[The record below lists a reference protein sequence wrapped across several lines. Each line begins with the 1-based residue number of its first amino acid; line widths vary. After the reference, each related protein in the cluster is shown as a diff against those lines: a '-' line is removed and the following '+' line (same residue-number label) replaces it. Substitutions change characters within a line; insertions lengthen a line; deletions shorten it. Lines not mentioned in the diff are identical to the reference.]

1 MSRRNKDKGRISG
14 QWTAL
19 RWEVLD
25 SAAWK
30 QMSMGARLLYI
41 ALIRPLSYYNDN
53 NGRIFLS
60 TRRAADELGASQRSI
75 CIWFRELA
83 HYGFIAQTDPGNAMR
98 AARWR
103 ITDVGWGKLDGKPLE
118 ATKDYLK
125 WDGALFEYPDTRQL
139 AQSKNRFGR
148 VSSIIAVSK
157 QLTQRGEEA
166 AYSRHSASEEA
177 AYSEG
182 QSLGEEASY
191 SDLVQ
196 PSPALKARSPLDSAT
211 TSAPTIPNDGTAIGT
226 VPHRECRIWSTP
238 IIVEEVF
245 GEEAERLRTAA
256 RNGVVV
262 NGKRKNGHGKHT
274 LRAEWLATTKTK
286 GGKPWEAD
294 GISRRTW
301 YRRRAGLAVASRRR
315 SS

>member
-1 MSRRNKDKGRISG
+1 MSRRNKDKGRIPG

-60 TRRAADELGASQRSI
+60 TRRAADELGAGQRAV
-75 CIWFRELA
+75 CFWFRELA
-83 HYGFIAQTDPGNAMR
+83 HYGFIVQADPGNAMR

-125 WDGALFEYPDTRQL
+125 WDGVLFEHPDSSRRHGRL
-139 AQSKNRFGR
+139 KNRFGR
-148 VSSIIAVSK
+148 YRSNVAVML
-157 QLTQRGEEA
+157 QQRQRGDVA
-166 AYSRHSASEEA
+166 ATSLHSASDVA
-177 AYSEG
+177 ATSEG
-182 QSLGEEASY
+182 APLGDIAAT

-196 PSPALKARSPLDSAT
+196 PSPALKARSSAHSAT
-211 TSAPTIPNDGTAIGT
+211 SSVPTVPNDEPAVGT
-226 VPHRECRIWSTP
+226 VPCLVWTTP
-238 IIVEEVF
+238 VIEEVF
-245 GEEAERLRTAA
+245 GHEAERLRTAA
-256 RNGVVV
+256 RNGIVVLDGGKRV
-262 NGKRKNGHGKHT
+262 NGKHT
-274 LRAEWLATTKTK
+274 PRAVWLAKSKTK
-286 GGKPWEAD
+286 GGKPWLAE
-294 GISRRTW
+294 GLSRRSW
-301 YRRRAGLAVASRRR
+301 YRRQAKGASA
-315 SS
+315 